1 MDGKIVERA
10 IAGAR
15 VATPCERRLRIGHE
29 VLVHLD
35 AELGDR
41 ADRAALQVLCDVTD
55 CGTLDVVV
63 AEDRDFAARAR
74 RRGHVLGV
82 AERGRHRL
90 FAPDVLARFKSGD
103 RHRRVQ
109 IGRGRD
115 RDDVDGRV
123 GDNGSPVGRR
133 RLEAE
138 FFSAV
143 ARESLVDLTQRNA
156 PHDWRVAEDGAHS
169 RPGERMALAHIAGPD
184 QSDPDSVHEA
194 RSRKSLGAT
203 ARFAKTNISQSIRF
217 GIFVLFIFRTWHASS
232 VRSAKGNMSYDATTE
247 PPESF
252 DALKRRLIEIE
263 PHLPKRLRQAA
274 AYALEHPDEF
284 ALGTASAL
292 ARGADVQASTLV
304 RFAQTLG
311 FAGFSDLQEVFRWRL
326 RNRWPDY
333 SERLRALQQN
343 ARDSGDPTHLLF
355 GFADSAAASIARLR
369 EAVQRRELDRAVDL
383 LASARTIHCLGQRR
397 SFCVA
402 HYLTYALSQIGIP
415 ASLIDNVGG
424 LGPEE
429 VAQAGADDALIA
441 ISFSPYAPFT
451 VDLAKRARR
460 AAVPIVVVT
469 DSALSPLA
477 SLAEVRF
484 EIAESDFGS
493 FRSLSATFCLAMTLA
508 VAVAE
513 KRAEAG

>member
-1 MDGKIVERA
+1 
-10 IAGAR
+10 
-15 VATPCERRLRIGHE
+15 
-29 VLVHLD
+29 
-35 AELGDR
+35 
-41 ADRAALQVLCDVTD
+41 
-55 CGTLDVVV
+55 
-63 AEDRDFAARAR
+63 
-74 RRGHVLGV
+74 
-82 AERGRHRL
+82 
-90 FAPDVLARFKSGD
+90 
-103 RHRRVQ
+103 
-109 IGRGRD
+109 
-115 RDDVDGRV
+115 
-123 GDNGSPVGRR
+123 
-133 RLEAE
+133 
-138 FFSAV
+138 
-143 ARESLVDLTQRNA
+143 
-156 PHDWRVAEDGAHS
+156 
-169 RPGERMALAHIAGPD
+169 
-184 QSDPDSVHEA
+184 
-194 RSRKSLGAT
+194 
-203 ARFAKTNISQSIRF
+203 
-217 GIFVLFIFRTWHASS
+217 
-232 VRSAKGNMSYDATTE
+232 MSYDATTE

-355 GFADSAAASIARLR
+355 GFRRFGGGLDRTTARRRSAARARPGGR
-369 EAVQRRELDRAVDL
+369 P
-383 LASARTIHCLGQRR
+383 LARARTIHCLGQRR

-402 HYLTYALSQIGIP
+402 HYLTYALSQLGIA

-424 LGPEE
+424 LGPEQL
-429 VAQAGADDALIA
+429 ARAGVDDALIA

-477 SLAEVRF
+477 GLADVRF
-484 EIAESDFGS
+484 EIVESDFGS
-493 FRSLSATFCLAMTLA
+493 FRSLVATFCLAMTLA

-513 KRAEAG
+513 KRSEAAA